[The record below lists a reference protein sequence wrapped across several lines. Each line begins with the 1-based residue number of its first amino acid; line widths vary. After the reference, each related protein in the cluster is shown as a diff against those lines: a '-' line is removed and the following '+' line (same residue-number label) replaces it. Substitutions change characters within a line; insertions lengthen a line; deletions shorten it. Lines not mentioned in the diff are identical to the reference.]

1 MIRTIITPSS
11 ETVYFDVP
19 KDYIGKE
26 LEVIAFTKNEYLNNN
41 NLTQKQVTF
50 NAIAIDTIGYKF
62 DRNEANE
69 R

>member
-11 ETVYFDVP
+11 EKVYFDVP